1 MPQKETGCHD
11 SKEEE
16 GNHHPRVP
24 AGKVMFLH
32 QERKV
37 ERHNQY
43 DISGKPIEKHQL
55 QQMTDMNTILTGD
68 SGNSRFYR

>member
-11 SKEEE
+11 SKEEK

-24 AGKVMFLH
+24 AGKVMFFH

-37 ERHNQY
+37 ERHDQY
-43 DISGKPIEKHQL
+43 DISGKPVEKH
-55 QQMTDMNTILTGD
+55 
-68 SGNSRFYR
+68 